1 MEEKT
6 KKNTVLI
13 IEDELD
19 LRGLLKTKL
28 ISEHFE
34 VLEADNGK
42 IGLDISLSSHPDII
56 LLDIVMPVMD
66 GLAMLKELRQDEWG
80 KTAKVIVLSNLNEAE
95 KVSESLEKNIYNYL
109 IKSDWEPNNIVSL
122 IKKSLGIQ

>member
-95 KVSESLEKNIYNYL
+95 KVSESLEKNIYNY
-109 IKSDWEPNNIVSL
+109 
-122 IKKSLGIQ
+122 